1 MALLV
6 TCKCVCCSL
15 GLSSV
20 VFEVA
25 SNHWMVSNVPHVV
38 DCQWVGVVS
47 SGTADRF

>member
-1 MALLV
+1 MASLV

-15 GLSSV
+15 GLTSV

-25 SNHWMVSNVPHVV
+25 SIIGLLVMYPHVV

-47 SGTADRF
+47 SATADRF